1 MRSVHK
7 MAVSKHVEEVLEN
20 LRRHTLT
27 AVSKSGKDLE
37 VLHVDP
43 YPEETNN
50 VMTLGNGKKITTDDL
65 EFSDLVIGQDQI
77 KVHLGDYVFHL
88 ERGKSE

>member
-1 MRSVHK
+1 MS
-7 MAVSKHVEEVLEN
+7 VSKHVEEVLEN

-27 AVSKSGKDLE
+27 AVSKSDKNLE
-37 VLHVDP
+37 VLHLDP

-65 EFSDLVIGQDQI
+65 EFSQLVLGENQI
-77 KVHLGDYVFHL
+77 KILLGDYTFHL
-88 ERGKSE
+88 DRGKSE